1 MSTIILVGVNSST
14 RSQEFH
20 CKSDSSHLE
29 KKSKHRILVGLL
41 IAVKLVIQEIKDM
54 TVLQF

>member
-29 KKSKHRILVGLL
+29 NKSKHRILVL
-41 IAVKLVIQEIKDM
+41 IAVKLVIQEINNM